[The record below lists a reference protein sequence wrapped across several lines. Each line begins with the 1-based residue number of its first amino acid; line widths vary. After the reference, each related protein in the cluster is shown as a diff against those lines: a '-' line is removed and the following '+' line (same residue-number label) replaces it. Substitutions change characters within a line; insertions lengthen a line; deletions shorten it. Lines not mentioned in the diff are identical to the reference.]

1 MYKGSYWLNMMS
13 LLLNLPSI
21 TNVATDPH
29 LECYWEIDKF
39 VIGLDG
45 VGIMCYGKMIS
56 IHKDK
61 I

>member
-1 MYKGSYWLNMMS
+1 MMS

-45 VGIMCYGKMIS
+45 LGIMCYGKMIR

-61 I
+61 IS